1 MTNKEFVDK
10 LLNIANNYKTIYAYG
25 TWGQVLNNAIITNKT
40 KQYPNWYTSSRQ
52 KMLRDLVGKGY
63 FVFDCV
69 GMIKAVLWG
78 WNGSNTT
85 NGGAVYQSN
94 GVPDLSANGMI
105 NTCKNISTNFSNI
118 EMGEAVWMEGHIGV
132 YWKDGQVIEC
142 SPAFKNKVQIT
153 KLSQR
158 NWKKHGKLPWITY
171 LSNNFLPPRGYF
183 KPGDSGSNVEKIDAW
198 LATWIP
204 TQVKG
209 DYYGNFTE
217 KNIMALQQ
225 KAKNDGIYD
234 DEIDGYV
241 GPKTLKAMK
250 YYGFEE

>member
-69 GMIKAVLWG
+69 GMIKAILWG

-105 NTCKNISTNFSNI
+105 NTCNNISSNFSNI
-118 EMGEAVWMEGHIGV
+118 EMGEAVWMDGHIGV
-132 YWKDGQVIEC
+132 YWGNGQVIEC

-171 LSNNFLPPRGYF
+171 KQSFLPSKGYF
-183 KPGDSGSNVEKIDAW
+183 TKGDSGKNVEKIDDWFASK
-198 LATWIP
+198 
-204 TQVKG
+204 VKG
-209 DYYGNFTE
+209 DYYGNYTTAVVKEFQRQNGLE
-217 KNIMALQQ
+217 QDGNIGPITL
-225 KAKNDGIYD
+225 AK
-234 DEIDGYV
+234 
-241 GPKTLKAMK
+241 MK
-250 YYGFEE
+250 EQGFKE